1 MSRTTLSDGSCMSIH
16 FARAIYIMPHPQW
29 LCTCCPAA
37 AVQGVTRT
45 FISTEKHYTYVAT
58 LSSISSSK
66 RLQWQN
72 IIYGR
77 SNFRNGHAKCSL
89 VAMAIC
95 PIKLPDLYCALHVY
109 LVPLLEQFSGRC
121 ETRWPCL
128 CTQTYLAADWC
139 HFRGQTCRSSK
150 HMWNI
155 ANAHD
160 LVCFES
166 PPYHRT
172 EQLKS
177 LMQQKSGP
185 IYCWYSVGAATQ
197 VDSQRLAHRSVL
209 LHCLVGPTVDCCIFQ
224 VTLKFDFDLC
234 HIPTAL
240 SGLVWCY
247 MLVMHTNLSCS
258 CMTLLQRTRP
268 LF

>member
-1 MSRTTLSDGSCMSIH
+1 MAYGHESLWSASARLLGHKMEMAEGSNGLGIWTAPSAQSRRKVSWVEQHWAMDLVCQFTLHVLYTLCHTHSDYAH
-16 FARAIYIMPHPQW
+16 
-29 LCTCCPAA
+29 
-37 AVQGVTRT
+37 AVQQQLFKEWLELLFQLKNT
-45 FISTEKHYTYVAT
+45 ILT
-58 LSSISSSK
+58 LQHWVVFLPPK
-66 RLQWQN
+66 DVLQWQN

-197 VDSQRLAHRSVL
+197 VDSQRLAHRSV
-209 LHCLVGPTVDCCIFQ
+209 
-224 VTLKFDFDLC
+224 
-234 HIPTAL
+234 
-240 SGLVWCY
+240 
-247 MLVMHTNLSCS
+247 
-258 CMTLLQRTRP
+258 
-268 LF
+268 

>member
-1 MSRTTLSDGSCMSIH
+1 MEMAEWVRHLNCTICTKYKEGVMSRTTLSDGSCMSIH

-45 FISTEKHYTYVAT
+45 FISTEKDYTYVAI

-95 PIKLPDLYCALHVY
+95 PIKLPDLYCALHGY
-109 LVPLLEQFSGRC
+109 LVPLLEQFSGWC

-150 HMWNI
+150 HVWNI
-155 ANAHD
+155 ANAQWSCV
-160 LVCFES
+160 LWES
-166 PPYHRT
+166 TLSRNRAVKVFDAVKRWSNLLLIQCRSCNPGGFS
-172 EQLKS
+172 K
-177 LMQQKSGP
+177 
-185 IYCWYSVGAATQ
+185 I
-197 VDSQRLAHRSVL
+197 DSQICVITLFNCEL
-209 LHCLVGPTVDCCIFQ
+209 LHF
-224 VTLKFDFDLC
+224 
-234 HIPTAL
+234 
-240 SGLVWCY
+240 SGDI
-247 MLVMHTNLSCS
+247 
-258 CMTLLQRTRP
+258 
-268 LF
+268 